1 MLIDLDGD
9 TANPG
14 QLLIPEEEKE
24 VSAEMRQFADKMT
37 SRTNQIGNV
46 TQSIGKIQNMFKTLN
61 EIV

>member
-1 MLIDLDGD
+1 M
-9 TANPG
+9 
-14 QLLIPEEEKE
+14 PEEEKE